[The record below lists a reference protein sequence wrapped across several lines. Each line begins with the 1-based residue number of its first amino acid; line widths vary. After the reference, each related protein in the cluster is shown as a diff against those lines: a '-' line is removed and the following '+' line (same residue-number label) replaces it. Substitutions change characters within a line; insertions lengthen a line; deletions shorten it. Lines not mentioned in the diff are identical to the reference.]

1 MPPRSFYIE
10 PRATDYIAFAKSYFA
25 GDAPEAIDFIKRNRL
40 PFIQNTDHLAA
51 YVGVSS
57 SLIRQILHKKSYH
70 YRQFNLLKPDGTSRQ
85 ISTPKT
91 YLKVLQWWI
100 SDNVLC
106 SAPIDG
112 CVHGFVRGRSYVTNA
127 KVHLGARH
135 LLNVDIKGFFPSITQ
150 DMICDVFQSLGYD
163 NNGARFLAEIC
174 SLDGVAPT
182 GAPTSPSIG
191 NAILSDFDGAMI
203 DAAKG
208 ASLTYTRYADDLT
221 FSSRDFIGHE
231 FVETVSALMLPFGF
245 ELNDRKTRFMGLG
258 DRMEVTGV
266 TINKAPNLSRDWR
279 NFARG
284 YLHRV
289 LKNSAHYR
297 SEWKRVAG
305 VYGTLKALDPKG
317 ERKLTQ
323 NAHEALRLVKP
334 KAKVTSASVSF
345 K

>member
-1 MPPRSFYIE
+1 MPPRSFYVE
-10 PRATDYIAFAKSYFA
+10 PRTTDYIAFAKSYF
-25 GDAPEAIDFIKRNRL
+25 GIDSPDAVDFIERNGL
-40 PFIQNTDHLAA
+40 PFIQNADHLAA

-57 SLIRQILHKKSYH
+57 SLIRQILHEKSYH
-70 YRQFNLLKPDGTSRQ
+70 YRQFDLPKPDGTSRQ

-100 SDNVLC
+100 ADNVLC
-106 SAPIDG
+106 STPIGD

-127 KVHLGARH
+127 TVHLGARH

-150 DMICDVFQSLGYD
+150 DMIGSVFQSLGYSD
-163 NNGARFLAEIC
+163 DGARFLAEIC

-191 NAILSDFDGAMI
+191 NAILSDFDDAMI
-203 DAAKG
+203 VAAKDAG
-208 ASLTYTRYADDLT
+208 LTYTRYADDLT
-221 FSSRDFIGHE
+221 FSSRDFIGQE
-231 FVETVSALMLPFGF
+231 FVEAVSALVLPFGF
-245 ELNDRKTRFMGLG
+245 ELNDRKTRFMGPG

-266 TINKAPNLSRDWR
+266 TINKSPNLSRDWR

-289 LKNSAHYR
+289 LKNPVRYQ

-305 VYGTLKALDPKG
+305 IYGTLKALDPSG
-317 ERKLTQ
+317 ARKLTR
-323 NAHEALRLVKP
+323 NAREALRLVKP
-334 KAKVTSASVSF
+334 KDR
-345 K
+345 

>member
-1 MPPRSFYIE
+1 MPPRSYYIE
-10 PRATDYIAFAKSYFA
+10 PRAKDYVVFAKSYF
-25 GDAPEAIDFIKRNRL
+25 GDVSQEAVDFIERSGL
-40 PFIQNTDHLAA
+40 PFIQNADHLAA

-70 YRQFNLLKPDGTSRQ
+70 YRQFDLAKPDGTSRQ

-100 SDNVLC
+100 ADNVLC
-106 SAPIDG
+106 SVPIDD

-127 KVHLGARH
+127 NVHLGARH
-135 LLNVDIKGFFPSITQ
+135 LLNVDIKGFFPSLTQ
-150 DMICDVFQSLGYD
+150 DMISSVFLSLGYGD
-163 NNGARFLAEIC
+163 DGARLLADIC

-182 GAPTSPSIG
+182 GAPTSPAIG
-191 NAILSDFDGAMI
+191 NAILSDFDDAMV
-203 DAAKG
+203 DVAKG
-208 ASLTYTRYADDLT
+208 AGLTYTRYADDLT
-221 FSSRDFIGHE
+221 FSSQDFIGQE

-245 ELNDRKTRFMGLG
+245 ELNDRKTRFMGSG

-266 TINKAPNLSRDWR
+266 TINKSPNLSRDWR

-289 LKNSAHYR
+289 LNNPLHYR

-305 VYGTLKALDPKG
+305 IYGTLKALDPNG
-317 ERKLTQ
+317 ARKLTR
-323 NAHEALRLVKP
+323 NARQALRLVKP
-334 KAKVTSASVSF
+334 KAK
-345 K
+345 